1 MIHLSLFIDIDYIYR
16 EIEQLRP
23 FEDVSI
29 GETLGSINKRTSS
42 LKWTHKY
49 FTTIISLHTCT
60 QVL

>member
-42 LKWTHKY
+42 LK
-49 FTTIISLHTCT
+49 
-60 QVL
+60 